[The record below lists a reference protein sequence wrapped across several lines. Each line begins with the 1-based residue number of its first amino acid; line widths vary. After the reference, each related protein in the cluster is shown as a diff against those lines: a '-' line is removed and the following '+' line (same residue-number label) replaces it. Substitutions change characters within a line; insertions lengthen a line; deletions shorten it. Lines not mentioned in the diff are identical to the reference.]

1 MSNGNL
7 KNDYLLRGLPLSEIQ
22 NLSLDPVG
30 EDLSK
35 ALSIL
40 SRLSQ
45 LFVKDYGEGL
55 LSKKH
60 LIPFMHLEKLARNNK
75 YMFFDFLIKEES
87 K

>member
-1 MSNGNL
+1 MSNSNS
-7 KNDYLLRGLPLSEIQ
+7 KNDLLLRGFSASEIQ
-22 NLSLDPVG
+22 NLPFDPVG

-40 SRLSQ
+40 TRLSQ
-45 LFVKDYGEGL
+45 LFVEDYGEGL

-75 YMFFDFLIKEES
+75 YRFFDFLIREET